1 MRRPPPPPPPSSGL
15 TSVDHAEGRRFRYR
29 AVTRDG
35 RTVRDTVRAADE
47 LTALREL
54 MAGGLTVTDLA
65 EAGEIERRS
74 ADRNLRPAER
84 VQVMRQVALMLEA
97 GVTLLEALETVAAGV
112 AAQRGRA
119 QLMEVIAALKRG
131 EALGAALRAR
141 APGFPY
147 YVYAMA
153 EVGEAAGRVPDV
165 LRVASE
171 QMAYEDRLRRDLVNA
186 LTYPALLAMAGVL
199 AVAFIFVEI
208 VPRFSALIGANAG
221 RMPLMSKVVFAIGHF
236 VNAHLVAVGAGL
248 AALIAAVLFAIGQ
261 PAVRARLYAF
271 GRAAPVVGD
280 LIKAREIATWARL
293 TSFALGSGVALLEAA
308 ALSRQGVPAGPFERG
323 LAASETELRNGV
335 ALHMALARHTRLT
348 AMDLSLLRTGQKSG
362 ALAAMF
368 GFLADSYDDR
378 LKDAMKRFT
387 SLAEPAAIAAISVVV
402 GVIALSLVMA
412 LASIYD
418 AVQ

>member
-1 MRRPPPPPPPSSGL
+1 M
-15 TSVDHAEGRRFRYR
+15 TSLEQESERRFRYR
-29 AVTRDG
+29 AVTREG
-35 RTVRDTVRAADE
+35 RQVRDTVRAADE

-54 MAGGLTVTDLA
+54 MAGGLTVTELA
-65 EAGEIERRS
+65 EAGEIEVRG
-74 ADRNLRPAER
+74 ADRDLSSAER
-84 VQVMRQVALMLEA
+84 VLVMRQLALMLEA

-112 AAQRGRA
+112 TARRGRA

-131 EALGAALRAR
+131 EALGVALRAH

-171 QMAYEDRLRRDLVNA
+171 QMAYEDRLRRDLVGA
-186 LTYPALLAMAGVL
+186 LTYPALLACAGVL

-208 VPRFSALIGANAG
+208 VPRFSVLIGPNAT
-221 RMPLMSKVVFAIGHF
+221 RMPLMSKLVFAAGHV
-236 VNAHLVAVGAGL
+236 VNAHLILFGAAIAGL
-248 AALIAAVLFAIGQ
+248 IVVGGFALSQ
-261 PAVRARLYAF
+261 PAVREWLYRF
-271 GRAAPVVGD
+271 GRALPVVGD
-280 LIKAREIATWARL
+280 LMKAREIATWARL
-293 TSFALGSGVALLEAA
+293 MSFALANGVALMEAA
-308 ALSRQGVPAGPFERG
+308 ALARQGAPAGPFRDG
-323 LAASETELRNGV
+323 LAASEVELRSGA
-335 ALHMALARHTRLT
+335 ALHAALGRHTRLT

-362 ALAAMF
+362 ALASMF
-368 GFLADSYDDR
+368 GFLADAYDDR
-378 LKDAMKRFT
+378 LKDSMKRFT
-387 SLAEPAAIAAISVVV
+387 ALAEPAAVAAISVVV

>member
-1 MRRPPPPPPPSSGL
+1 L
-15 TSVDHAEGRRFRYR
+15 TSVEQLEGRRFRYR

-35 RTVRDTVRAADE
+35 RTVRDVVRAADE

-54 MAGGLTVTDLA
+54 MAGGLTVTDLS
-65 EAGEIERRS
+65 EAGEIEARG
-74 ADRNLRPAER
+74 ADRGLRPAER
-84 VQVMRQVALMLEA
+84 VQVMRQLALMLEA
-97 GVTLLEALETVAAGV
+97 GVTLLEALETVASGI

-119 QLMEVIAALKRG
+119 QLLEVIDALKRG
-131 EALGAALRAR
+131 EALAPALRAH

-186 LTYPALLAMAGVL
+186 LTYPALLACAGVL

-208 VPRFSALIGANAG
+208 VPRFSALIGANAA
-221 RMPLMSKVVFAIGHF
+221 RMPMLSKLVFAIGHF
-236 VNAHLVAVGAGL
+236 VNAHLVVVGAGL
-248 AALIAAVLFAIGQ
+248 AALVAGVAFAIGQ
-261 PAVRARLYAF
+261 PAVRAWFYRL
-271 GRAAPVVGD
+271 GRALPVVGD

-293 TSFALGSGVALLEAA
+293 TSFSLASGVPLLEAA
-308 ALSRQGVPAGPFERG
+308 ALSRQGVPAGPFRDG
-323 LAASETELRNGV
+323 LMASETELRSGV
-335 ALHMALARHTRLT
+335 ALHAALGRHTRLT
-348 AMDLSLLRTGQKSG
+348 AMDRSLLRTGQKSG

-378 LKDAMKRFT
+378 LKDSMKRFT
-387 SLAEPAAIAAISVVV
+387 SLAEPAAIGAVSVVV

-418 AVQ
+418 SVQ

>member
-1 MRRPPPPPPPSSGL
+1 L
-15 TSVDHAEGRRFRYR
+15 TSAEQLEGRRFRYR

-35 RTVRDTVRAADE
+35 RTVRDIVRAADE
-47 LTALREL
+47 MTALREL
-54 MAGGLTVTDLA
+54 MAGGLTVTDLT
-65 EAGEIERRS
+65 EAGEIEARG
-74 ADRNLRPAER
+74 ADRELRPTER
-84 VQVMRQVALMLEA
+84 VQVMRQLALMLDA
-97 GVTLLEALETVAAGV
+97 GVTLLEALETVASGV

-131 EALGAALRAR
+131 ETLAFALRAH

-153 EVGEAAGRVPDV
+153 EVGEAAGRVPEV

-186 LTYPALLAMAGVL
+186 LTYPALLACAGVL

-208 VPRFSALIGANAG
+208 VPRFSALIGANAAH
-221 RMPLMSKVVFAIGHF
+221 MPALSKLVFAIGHF
-236 VNAHLVAVGAGL
+236 VNAHLIATGAGL
-248 AALIAAVLFAIGQ
+248 AALVAAVAFAIGQ
-261 PAVRARLYAF
+261 PAVRERFYRL
-271 GRAAPVVGD
+271 GRALPVVGD
-280 LIKAREIATWARL
+280 LIKTREIATWARL
-293 TSFALGSGVALLEAA
+293 TSFSLASGVPLLEAA
-308 ALSRQGVPAGPFERG
+308 ALSRQGVPAGPLSDG
-323 LAASETELRNGV
+323 LAAAETELRSGV
-335 ALHMALARHTRLT
+335 ALHVALGRHTRLT
-348 AMDLSLLRTGQKSG
+348 PMDRSLLRTGQKSG

-387 SLAEPAAIAAISVVV
+387 SLAEPAAIAAVSVVV

-418 AVQ
+418 SVQ